1 MINWAYFPR
10 SDKPTTLALGIVK
23 AFQEIQASIT
33 SSEHKLPSN
42 AVLSNVAPLLVELG
56 FSVET
61 GKKSAEKIRVPVL
74 YGNNGRVSK
83 AFEADAHHVDGKF
96 VVEVEAGRG
105 VLNNQFLKDL
115 FQACMMDEV
124 DYLAIAV
131 RNLYKAAGVSNPDFE
146 RVVAFFETM
155 YASNRMRLPLK
166 GILIL
171 GY

>member
-10 SDKPTTLALGIVK
+10 SDKPTALALGVVN
-23 AFQEIQASIT
+23 AFQEIHASIT

-42 AVLSNVAPLLVELG
+42 TVLSNVGPLLAELG

-131 RNLYKAAGVSNPDFE
+131 RNLYEAAGISNPDFE

>member
-1 MINWAYFPR
+1 M
-10 SDKPTTLALGIVK
+10 LALGIVK
-23 AFQEIQASIT
+23 AFQEIYSTIT
-33 SSEHKLPSN
+33 SSEHTLPSN
-42 AVLSNVAPLLVELG
+42 TVLSQVAPFLVDLG

-61 GKKSAEKIRVPVL
+61 GKKKAEKIRVPVL
-74 YGNNGRVSK
+74 YGNNGRIAK
-83 AFEADAHHVDGKF
+83 AFEADAHHIAGKF

-105 VLNNQFLKDL
+105 VVNNQFLKDL

-124 DYLAIAV
+124 EYLAIAV
-131 RNLYKAAGVSNPDFE
+131 RNLYKAAGASNPDFD

-166 GILIL
+166 GILIV